1 MFKQIQNMQLD
12 SEDSLHQ
19 EMRLDDDDEEF
30 LEARPA
36 TKTQAQFNTSPQL

>member
-19 EMRLDDDDEEF
+19 EMRLDDDNDEF

-36 TKTQAQFNTSPQL
+36 NKTQTQFIPLPQL